1 MFSRAGETL
10 VLAHPNFETPHLWI
24 LVTDPVGPPPQ
35 TIIVAVSTK
44 RFYKDSTVVLSPGD
58 HPWVQHE
65 SVIFYDHALIPEVRH
80 LNEAV
85 RRRIAELHQP
95 CTPDVLRRVQDGL
108 LSSPRTPQ
116 RVKHFYKDWLAKRE
130 KK

>member
-10 VLAHPNFETPHLWI
+10 VLPGPNFETPHLWI
-24 LVTDPVGPPPQ
+24 LVTDPVGEPPQ

-58 HPWVQHE
+58 HPWVRHE

-85 RRRIAELHQP
+85 RRRIGELNQP

-108 LSSPRTPQ
+108 LSSPRTPK
-116 RVKHFYKDWLAKRE
+116 RVKKFYEDWLSAGS
-130 KK
+130 

>member
-10 VLAHPNFETPHLWI
+10 VLPDPNFETPHLWI
-24 LVTDPVGPPPQ
+24 LVTDPVGEPPQ

-44 RFYKDSTVVLSPGD
+44 RFYKDNTVVLSRGD

-65 SVIFYDHALIPEVRH
+65 SVIFYDHALIPEVHH

-85 RRRIAELHQP
+85 RRRIAECHQP

-108 LSSPRTPQ
+108 LSSPRTPN
-116 RVKHFYKDWLAKRE
+116 RVKKFSKDWLSVS
-130 KK
+130 

>member
-1 MFSRAGETL
+1 MFSHAGETL
-10 VLAHPNFETPHLWI
+10 VLPHPNFETPHLWI
-24 LVTDPVGPPPQ
+24 LVTDPVGEPPQ

-58 HPWVQHE
+58 HPWVRHE
-65 SVIFYDHALIPEVRH
+65 SVISYDHALIPEVH
-80 LNEAV
+80 YLNEAV
-85 RRRIAELHQP
+85 SRRIAELRQP

-116 RVKHFYKDWLAKRE
+116 RVKKFYADWLSAD
-130 KK
+130 